1 MSKLFEDSGSDDDH
15 NISLETQNEY
25 AKQYNT
31 WREKEE
37 LYKRKLL
44 LKSINFEP
52 YFKITWQN
60 LLYSCLY
67 LTLTPVEQKYGSGE
81 DETDSEDDSDEP
93 PEISEEMETQ
103 FLKTLALLKKKD
115 PRIYDSKYSFFNK
128 VEEENVK
135 EDAKKGK

>member
-1 MSKLFEDSGSDDDH
+1 MYNYIQYFVIIKAGFDRLFKMSKLFEDSGSDDDH

-52 YFKITWQN
+52 YFKITW
-60 LLYSCLY
+60 
-67 LTLTPVEQKYGSGE
+67 
-81 DETDSEDDSDEP
+81 
-93 PEISEEMETQ
+93 
-103 FLKTLALLKKKD
+103 
-115 PRIYDSKYSFFNK
+115 
-128 VEEENVK
+128 
-135 EDAKKGK
+135 